1 MSGGAIQGLRVLELG
16 NMIAAPTAGEHL
28 ADFGATVVKVEHP
41 VHGDDLRHWPPVKDG
56 VPLWWKVTNRNKR
69 LLTLDLG
76 KPAGQALLQ
85 RMVPDFDVLIE
96 NFRPGTM
103 ERWGLG
109 YEALAEQNP
118 GLIMVRISGYGQTG
132 PYARRPGYGTIA
144 EAMSGVP
151 SMTGFADR
159 PPTLSAFPLVDVL
172 AGLSAVSGTL
182 MAVYERD
189 VAGSGRGQVV
199 DVSLYESIFR
209 LVDAQVIA
217 HDQLG
222 LVKQRNGNRMA
233 EDSPRNIYAT
243 SDGGWIAISAGS
255 QRTFNRLATAIGRPE
270 LTEDPRFCDNGRRV
284 TNADALDQ
292 IMADWF
298 AAMPSA
304 EALDILERHDV
315 VAGAVYTVEDIVA
328 DPHYQAREN
337 IVSVPDD
344 DLGSVRMQGV
354 TPVMSRTP
362 GSVRWP
368 GGRRGEFNEE
378 YFRGTLGVDGDEY
391 DSLVETR
398 TI

>member
-1 MSGGAIQGLRVLELG
+1 
-16 NMIAAPTAGEHL
+16 MIAAPTAGEHL
-28 ADFGATVVKVEHP
+28 ADFGASVVKVEHP
-41 VHGDDLRHWPPVKDG
+41 AHGDDLRQWPPVKDD

-69 LLTLDLG
+69 LITLDLG
-76 KPAGQALLQ
+76 KPAGQELLL
-85 RMVPDFDVLIE
+85 RMIPDFDVVIE

-109 YEALAEQNP
+109 YEVLAERNP
-118 GLIMVRISGYGQTG
+118 RLIMVRISGYGQTG
-132 PYARRPGYGTIA
+132 PYAGRPGYGTIA

-151 SMTGFADR
+151 AITGFADR

-172 AGLSAVSGTL
+172 AGLNAVSGTL

-189 VAGSGRGQVV
+189 IAGSGRGQVV

-217 HDQLG
+217 YDQLG

-243 SDGGWIAISAGS
+243 SDGSWIAISAGS
-255 QRTFNRLATAIGRPE
+255 QRTFSRLAAAIGRPE
-270 LTEDPRFCDNGRRV
+270 LTSDPRFSDNGRRV
-284 TNADALDQ
+284 ENAEPLDE
-292 IMADWF
+292 IMAAWF

-304 EALDILERHDV
+304 EVLDTLERHDV
-315 VAGAVYTVEDIVA
+315 VAGAVYTVADIFA
-328 DPHYQAREN
+328 DPHYEARNN

-362 GSVRWP
+362 GAVEWP
-368 GGRRGEFNEE
+368 GGKKGEFNEE
-378 YFRGTLGVDGDEY
+378 YFKDVLGIDKDEY
-391 DSLVETR
+391 DALVESR
-398 TI
+398 AI